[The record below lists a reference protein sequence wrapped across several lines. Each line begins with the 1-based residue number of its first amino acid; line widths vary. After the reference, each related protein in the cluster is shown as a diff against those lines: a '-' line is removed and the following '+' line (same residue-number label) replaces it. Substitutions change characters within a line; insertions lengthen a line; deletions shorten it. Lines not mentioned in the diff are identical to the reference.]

1 MKIASFYSL
10 AGTVQCAIFSLI
22 VERDLN
28 AWKLRL
34 NMELLLIV
42 ITVRNLCT
50 VIINL
55 SSPLKHTHTLKI
67 IIDCNLFFTCH
78 AMVWNVGNLWECRP
92 QQCSNLVH
100 THEGP
105 FLRALVSTI
114 QDFLGYLFRRR
125 LLRKWSPLWKVIIKQ
140 EEHSLFLIS

>member
-10 AGTVQCAIFSLI
+10 AGTIQCAIFSLI

-42 ITVRNLCT
+42 ITVRNLWT

-55 SSPLKHTHTLKI
+55 SSPLKHTHLKLSSTAI
-67 IIDCNLFFTCH
+67 CSLH
-78 AMVWNVGNLWECRP
+78 AMLWY
-92 QQCSNLVH
+92 
-100 THEGP
+100 GM
-105 FLRALVSTI
+105 
-114 QDFLGYLFRRR
+114 
-125 LLRKWSPLWKVIIKQ
+125 
-140 EEHSLFLIS
+140 